1 MHSAS
6 PGVGATVS
14 DWKKWKTGL
23 PNISFKWGVDTLL
36 HNPNTCHWYHVFS
49 TFLGQ
54 IKIKFMFRSL
64 TLRGGGVM

>member
-23 PNISFKWGVDTLL
+23 PNINFKGGVDTLL
-36 HNPNTCHWYHVFS
+36 HNPNTATDIAYFPHFYDK
-49 TFLGQ
+49 L
-54 IKIKFMFRSL
+54 K
-64 TLRGGGVM
+64 